1 MHQISLSEAPADF
14 IGTRALYELIFA
26 KQNGF
31 KADRMPGHAMV
42 APISRRPGF

>member
-1 MHQISLSEAPADF
+1 MHEISLSEALADF

-31 KADRMPGHAMV
+31 EANRMPGHAMV
-42 APISRRPGF
+42 ASVSGRPGF